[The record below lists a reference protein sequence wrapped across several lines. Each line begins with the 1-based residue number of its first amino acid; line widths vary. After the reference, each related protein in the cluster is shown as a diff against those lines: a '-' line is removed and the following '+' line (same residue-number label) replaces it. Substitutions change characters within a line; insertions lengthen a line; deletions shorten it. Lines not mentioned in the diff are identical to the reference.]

1 MLLVPLLLTVAA
13 RSHAAVVRG
22 SLDGVSGGPVGS
34 KHCVP
39 VCGALSLSA
48 AGWAVDEE
56 LSNGRGHAT
65 VQITLDGTVVASG
78 VANLPRPDLV
88 KAGVAPDPN
97 HGFTIPLP
105 AAVVHKLSAPSQ
117 KAVSLQAHVGRAMLS
132 DGNGCTH
139 LHCANAATDSIQYV
153 EADGL
158 RVGIDLSKGGS
169 ISFMSSSKTH
179 GENIVNAHDM
189 GREIQLSYYSGPNFY
204 NPPTEK
210 FPVRKQQPF
219 LGCSSFV
226 PFVPSLSWQSIVCTL
241 AYENS
246 NPSRSSSQSGACDKL
261 FGHPGVPW
269 PWNPIGAGDIDGNHG
284 QILSFQRAFT
294 SDQPTLFA
302 SNFQHLARLRQVMEN
317 DQHFRLR
324 HDRLGTD
331 TRTAFKLD

>member
-1 MLLVPLLLTVAA
+1 MLLVPLLLLTVAAA

-65 VQITLDGTVVASG
+65 VQITLDGTVVATG

-105 AAVVHKLSAPSQ
+105 AAVVHKLSVPSQ
-117 KAVSLQAHVGRAMLS
+117 KAVSLQAHVGRAVLS

-169 ISFMSSSKTH
+169 ISFMSSSKTN

-204 NPPTEK
+204 NPPTAK
-210 FPVRKQQPF
+210 YPVRISKQQRF
-219 LGCSSFV
+219 SSVVHVSLRLSRACLGKSSRV
-226 PFVPSLSWQSIVCTL
+226 L
-241 AYENS
+241 
-246 NPSRSSSQSGACDKL
+246 
-261 FGHPGVPW
+261 
-269 PWNPIGAGDIDGNHG
+269 
-284 QILSFQRAFT
+284 
-294 SDQPTLFA
+294 
-302 SNFQHLARLRQVMEN
+302 
-317 DQHFRLR
+317 
-324 HDRLGTD
+324 
-331 TRTAFKLD
+331 

>member
-1 MLLVPLLLTVAA
+1 MLLVPLLLLTVAAA

-65 VQITLDGTVVASG
+65 VQITLDGTVVATG

-105 AAVVHKLSAPSQ
+105 AAVVHKLSVPSQ
-117 KAVSLQAHVGRAMLS
+117 KAVSLQAHVGRAVLS

-169 ISFMSSSKTH
+169 ISFMSSSKTN

-204 NPPTEK
+204 NPPTAK
-210 FPVRKQQPF
+210 YPVRKQQRF
-219 LGCSSFV
+219 FSVVHVSLHLSRACLGKSSRV
-226 PFVPSLSWQSIVCTL
+226 L
-241 AYENS
+241 
-246 NPSRSSSQSGACDKL
+246 
-261 FGHPGVPW
+261 
-269 PWNPIGAGDIDGNHG
+269 
-284 QILSFQRAFT
+284 
-294 SDQPTLFA
+294 
-302 SNFQHLARLRQVMEN
+302 
-317 DQHFRLR
+317 
-324 HDRLGTD
+324 
-331 TRTAFKLD
+331 